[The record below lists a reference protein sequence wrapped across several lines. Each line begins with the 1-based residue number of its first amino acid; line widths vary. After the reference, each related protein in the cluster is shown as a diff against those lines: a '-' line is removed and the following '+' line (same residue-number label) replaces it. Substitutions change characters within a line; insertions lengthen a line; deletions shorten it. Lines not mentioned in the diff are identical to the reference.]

1 MIALDYLE
9 GIKFSKMKKIRNH
22 LRICSCILIIAIL
35 CQSCVVYHKTPVTLE
50 QAVQEN
56 TKTKILLEDGRVEKF
71 NSITFKDQQYFGAR
85 KTSFDQVSIPINV
98 NAVSEVRVKN
108 EKASGVFT
116 AVTVI
121 VGLGTLVWI
130 GASSFSVDAGGDA
143 F

>member
-71 NSITFKDQQYFGAR
+71 KFVTQKDQQYFGTR
-85 KTSFDQVSIPINV
+85 MTGNGYVDIQIDE
-98 NAVSEVRVKN
+98 NAVSKVQVKN
-108 EKASGVFT
+108 KTASIL
-116 AVTVI
+116 VTVI
-121 VGLGTLVWI
+121 PLAALTSWVIFVVSYGGL
-130 GASSFSVDAGGDA
+130 
-143 F
+143 

>member
-1 MIALDYLE
+1 MI
-9 GIKFSKMKKIRNH
+9 IT
-22 LRICSCILIIAIL
+22 IL

-71 NSITFKDQQYFGAR
+71 KAIIRKDQHYFGMR
-85 KTSFDQVSIPINV
+85 KTGFDQVSIPINV

>member
-22 LRICSCILIIAIL
+22 LRICNCILIIAIL

-71 NSITFKDQQYFGAR
+71 KFVTQKDQQYFGTR
-85 KTSFDQVSIPINV
+85 MTGNGYVDIQIDE
-98 NAVSEVRVKN
+98 NAVSKVQVKN
-108 EKASGVFT
+108 KTASIL
-116 AVTVI
+116 VTVI
-121 VGLGTLVWI
+121 PLAALTSWVIFVVSYGGL
-130 GASSFSVDAGGDA
+130 
-143 F
+143 

>member
-35 CQSCVVYHKTPVTLE
+35 CQSCVVYHKTPTLE

-71 NSITFKDQQYFGAR
+71 KAIIRKDQHYFGMR
-85 KTSFDQVSIPINV
+85 KTGFDQVSIPINV